1 MKPYCHLI
9 TKTFKAKL
17 SHMSVNSGFTMV
29 ETLVAGC
36 IFLVVLVAV
45 SRVSI
50 LSITSGHN
58 RVERDRIEAA
68 ILNNIQV
75 LQQAD
80 TKLTFDSIPTNKQKY
95 ACLNP
100 AQYLKEQ
107 LSQQNGIDLN
117 QKTLID
123 KSNTNFMIQR
133 QLKVNNPRI
142 LVVVYLFSAPESSI
156 KNERR
161 IIELNPHFYNEC
173 IL

>member
-1 MKPYCHLI
+1 MKLDYHSIKNVSNPRSPHISDTY
-9 TKTFKAKL
+9 
-17 SHMSVNSGFTMV
+17 GFTMI
-29 ETLVAGC
+29 ETLVASV
-36 IFLVVLVAV
+36 ILLVVLIVV
-45 SRVSI
+45 SRISI
-50 LSITSGHN
+50 LSITSGRN

-100 AQYLKEQ
+100 AKYLKEQ
-107 LSQQNGIDLN
+107 LSQKNGIVSN
-117 QKTLID
+117 QKTLIGEN
-123 KSNTNFMIQR
+123 NTNFTIKR
-133 QLKVNNPRI
+133 QLKVDNPRI